1 MNIEQKNTSFI
12 VAIMMAVL
20 ILLSALAI
28 YIIND
33 HIYSEAD
40 KELNSAYSH
49 IKTKLDYQRNSLS
62 QSANFLV
69 ENQSFKRLA
78 KRQSLDN
85 IKQHIKNNKH
95 LLGSDIGL
103 YFHEKN
109 GIRYSAGYSSRAV
122 FNSRRVLELDEYNN
136 LISRAKRNKQVEA
149 GYLFIDDE
157 IINAVAVPVIDGGVF
172 FGVYL
177 QGILIRSTDLINA
190 KSDEKVEVQLYK
202 PKTVF
207 NKNDTK
213 DKSTEGAEIN
223 GEFNKVSIGN
233 ILYFTKNYILNN
245 VNEGNTDLHILLRKS
260 VDEELEPYYKMFTHA
275 LYAGLIVMLFAALT
289 AIQMSRAHYS
299 KPIKDLVSVSQTIGE
314 GDLSTEVWHQNRK
327 DELGS
332 LARSLEQMRFSI
344 LSIQHDE
351 LQIKDRISD
360 FAEISSDWLW
370 ETDEK
375 GNFNYLSQSVSDS
388 IGFSVDQLLHKNMNE
403 IFINDNLSEV
413 ASLFTS
419 NSGSHKGFKNVELW
433 LTTQQSYRIC
443 LRFNATP
450 YYYNGVF
457 SGYRGTASDVTKS
470 KTDEER
476 LLRLANKDHLTG
488 LSNRSRFMEDLERE
502 MNIAGRQNSHGAL
515 LLIDLDHFKLVND
528 TAGHAA
534 GDEVIV
540 QIAGLLRKVS
550 RSIDLTAR
558 LSGDEFVVAFINVD
572 AKQIE
577 LRVNEIVKNINELK
591 PMYSGKIMNTS
602 ASIGVALFPDHADN
616 AVELLAKADMA
627 MYVAKSDGRNRAH
640 VYEPGD
646 MQQEKMGSDLIWKDR
661 VHEALEN
668 EKFVLAFQPIKPTT
682 GEEPSRYE
690 VLVRMKTSGDNL
702 YFPGDFIPTA
712 EKFGLIRE
720 LDIWVVRQALR
731 VLSSLPESYSHVSFT
746 VNLSGLSVGE
756 PAMFDL
762 IKTALETSN
771 IDRDRVIFEVTESA
785 AFQDLTL
792 AIEFIDKIK
801 KLGCRI
807 ALDDFG
813 VGFSSF
819 SYLKQ
824 LHANILKID
833 GSFIRDINNSK
844 EDQLFVKA
852 LVDVARGMG
861 MMTVAEFVET
871 EEVYET
877 VRSLGVDYVQG
888 YYVGKPMVGRFDDI
902 TIMEQI

>member
-40 KELNSAYSH
+40 NELDSAYYR
-49 IKTKLDYQRNSLS
+49 IKTELGYQRKSLS

-69 ENQSFKRLA
+69 EDQRFKRLV
-78 KRQSLDN
+78 KRPTLDRV
-85 IKQHIKNNKH
+85 KQHIKDNKH

-122 FNSRRVLELDEYNN
+122 FNSRRVLDLDEYNN
-136 LISRAKRNKQVEA
+136 LINKAKRKKQTEA

-157 IINAVAVPVIDGGVF
+157 IINAVAVPVVVDDIMV
-172 FGVYL
+172 GVYL
-177 QGILIRSTDLINA
+177 QGVLINSA
-190 KSDEKVEVQLYK
+190 DLFTTKSEEKIEGQLYR

-207 NKNDTK
+207 NKNNDVDT
-213 DKSTEGAEIN
+213 STQVSG
-223 GEFNKVSIGN
+223 FNKITIGDES
-233 ILYFTKNYILNN
+233 YFTKSFVLSSSDENKL
-245 VNEGNTDLHILLRKS
+245 DLHILLRMA
-260 VDEELEPYYKMFTHA
+260 VDEELDPYLKMFTHA
-275 LYAGLIVMLFAALT
+275 LYAGLIVMLIAAFI
-289 AIQMSRAHYS
+289 AIQMSRSHYS
-299 KPIKDLVSVSQTIGE
+299 KPIKDLVSVSKTIGK
-314 GDLSTEVWHQNRK
+314 GDLATEVWHQNRK

-351 LQIKDRISD
+351 LQIKNRISD

-370 ETDEK
+370 ETDEQ

-388 IGFSVDQLLHKNMNE
+388 IGFSVDELLHKNMNE
-403 IFINDNLSEV
+403 IFVNDNLSEV

-419 NSGSHKGFKNVELW
+419 NSGTHKGFKNVELW

-450 YYYNGVF
+450 YFYNGVF

-502 MNIAGRQNSHGAL
+502 INIADRQDSQGAL

-558 LSGDEFVVAFINVD
+558 LSGDEFVIAFINVD

-577 LRVNEIVKNINELK
+577 MRVNEIIKKINELK

-627 MYVAKSDGRNRAH
+627 MYVAKSDGRNRSH

-661 VHEALEN
+661 VHEALED

-690 VLVRMKTSGDNL
+690 VLVRMKTSSDTL

-720 LDIWVVRQALR
+720 LDIWVVRQALS

-762 IKTALETSN
+762 IKTALEASN

-888 YYVGKPMVGRFDDI
+888 YYIGKPMVGRFDDI
-902 TIMEQI
+902 TIMEQT